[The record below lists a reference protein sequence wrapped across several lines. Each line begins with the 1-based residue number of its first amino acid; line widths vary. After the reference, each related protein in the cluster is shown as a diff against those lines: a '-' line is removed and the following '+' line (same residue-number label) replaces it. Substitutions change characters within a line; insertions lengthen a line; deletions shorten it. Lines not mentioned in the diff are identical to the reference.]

1 MYWDGFISNLLLTNF
16 TILQYFP
23 NLHIKILQEENK
35 SEKKM
40 PKKVKGEKERQDKG
54 NLRT

>member
-1 MYWDGFISNLLLTNF
+1 MDLLVICFLQ
-16 TILQYFP
+16 ILQYFP